1 MSKRLAQTSPS
12 VAYLRFLSQ
21 LSAAKGGDRLPDLVP
36 DEREIIEVLATYW
49 LNQQNITVVGLMR
62 HPALSR
68 SASTV
73 HRRVKGLIERE
84 MIALQTSTA
93 DSRVKFVM
101 PTKKALRYLDQ
112 LGRCLLASVGAS
124 ELEAS

>member
-12 VAYLRFLSQ
+12 AAYLRFLNQ
-21 LSAAKGGDRLPDLVP
+21 FHAARGSERMPDLVP
-36 DEREIIEVLATYW
+36 DEREIVEILATYW
-49 LNQQNITVVGLMR
+49 LSDQNITVVGLMR

-84 MIALQTSTA
+84 MIVLQTSTA

-101 PTKKALRYLDQ
+101 PSKKALRYLDQ
-112 LGRCLLASVGAS
+112 LGRCLLASID
-124 ELEAS
+124 